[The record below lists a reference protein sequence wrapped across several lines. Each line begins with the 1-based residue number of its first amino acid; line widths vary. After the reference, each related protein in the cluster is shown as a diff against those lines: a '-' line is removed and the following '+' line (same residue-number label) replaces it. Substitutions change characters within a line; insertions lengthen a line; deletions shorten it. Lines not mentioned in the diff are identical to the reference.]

1 MTYVIRAATEDDL
14 ESLYEMAKSTGGGF
28 TNLPSDRDALRAK
41 LTRSAEA
48 FAKRD
53 DELGDDLFVFV
64 LEDTETGMVRGT
76 CQVMSQVGQKWPFYS
91 YRIATQTQ
99 HSKELE
105 RTVRAELL
113 NLVTDLEGSSEVGG
127 LFLHPTERSGAAGR

>member
-64 LEDTETGMVRGT
+64 LEDSESGLVRGT
-76 CQVMSQVGQKWPFYS
+76 
-91 YRIATQTQ
+91 
-99 HSKELE
+99 
-105 RTVRAELL
+105 
-113 NLVTDLEGSSEVGG
+113 
-127 LFLHPTERSGAAGR
+127 